1 MCDTIRKHIGAPE
14 QILVPTLP
22 GDGEVAVDVEGDEA
36 ELLLNVVDDEGLFH
50 DVDGAEGDEFLEVVG
65 EGLAAQVNPPHGIIE
80 REVVKDGGGV
90 DEGEPC
96 VHDEAALSPGE
107 KPTGPA
113 CGLVEVD

>member
-1 MCDTIRKHIGAPE
+1 
-14 QILVPTLP
+14 
-22 GDGEVAVDVEGDEA
+22 
-36 ELLLNVVDDEGLFH
+36 
-50 DVDGAEGDEFLEVVG
+50 
-65 EGLAAQVNPPHGIIE
+65 
-80 REVVKDGGGV
+80 VKDGGGV